1 MGDIRKMTTKGVDN
15 PEVRKHMELFWSAY
29 DKLWVD
35 METIP
40 YEEFRKRSN
49 EMWGHRND
57 ASDIEGDY
65 FLISLWGYSK
75 KAREIYGDKCHPTI

>member
-1 MGDIRKMTTKGVDN
+1 MGDTRKMTTTDLKN
-15 PEVRKHMELFWSAY
+15 PEVRKHMELFWEAY

-40 YEEFRKRSN
+40 YEEFEKRN
-49 EMWGHRND
+49 KEMWKHRNGVG
-57 ASDIEGDY
+57 DIEGDY
-65 FLISLWGYSK
+65 FLISLWGMSS